1 MKRYIKDSQEN
12 NKDLIVSKKRPD
24 PNTAAI
30 DGQRMTAEEI
40 ADEIMLE
47 ADNDEYVYNRYQKML
62 SDYAKKVI
70 ENGWENTSRDRVSY
84 AATEY
89 VTQEYKYRHST
100 RKQLK
105 SFCRKFLAEYMQ
117 EDYDR
122 YKEEFKR
129 SL

>member
-1 MKRYIKDSQEN
+1 MKRYIKSNESK
-12 NKDLIVSKKRPD
+12 KDL
-24 PNTAAI
+24 NTAVV
-30 DGQRMTAEEI
+30 DGERMTAEEI

-84 AATEY
+84 SATEY
-89 VTQEYKYRHST
+89 VTQEYKYHHST

-105 SFCRKFLAEYMQ
+105 SFCRKFLAETMQ
-117 EDYDR
+117 DDYDR
-122 YKEEFKR
+122 YKAEYGESLVNEE
-129 SL
+129 SDM